1 MILEFI
7 RWILGVKVITA
18 HTKETVAK
26 DWQEIETLLKGGTPS
41 QLKQAL
47 INADR
52 SVDTL
57 LKDLVAGE
65 SMGERLKN
73 AKNLLHP
80 ETYNKVWEAHKLRNS
95 LVHEGGFE
103 VQHFMLKGSVGHLK
117 SAVGGLGVKL

>member
-7 RWILGVKVITA
+7 RRLLGIKVIA
-18 HTKETVAK
+18 VHTKETVAK
-26 DWQEIETLLKGGTPS
+26 EWQEIETLVKGGSPS

-52 SVDTL
+52 SVDAV

-65 SMGERLKN
+65 GMGERLKN
-73 AKNLLHP
+73 AKNLFHP

-95 LVHEGGFE
+95 LVHESGFE

-117 SAVGGLGVKL
+117 SAVGELGVKL